1 LVVRYEFQLAT
12 DADDAQLRAILAATP
27 MPGRIAVSFRRDP
40 SFFDAAV
47 VDGDFH
53 QVVVCRDQEEDRIV
67 GFGCRSVRHRFV
79 NGRPTA
85 VGYLSSLR
93 ILPENRRLGLL
104 ARGYAYFRS
113 LHRDGRAQIY
123 LTTIAEDNDRALS
136 TLTTGRAGLPEY
148 AFAGR
153 YHTVVIPILRRR
165 NSFKCSD
172 ATLQVREATALD
184 RDCLIA
190 FLQEVGPAR
199 QFFPC
204 LVPADF
210 FEAGSTFRDLD
221 PGDLLLAFRR
231 GRLVGT
237 LGSWN
242 QQGFR
247 QTVVE
252 SYARLLGWLR
262 PFYNAWATISGR
274 PRLARVGEPLRC
286 LMAAIPT
293 VLEDDAIVFEAL
305 LETLISRASGGSAD
319 YLLVGLHETDPL
331 LRVARRLAPVSY
343 VTRMYL
349 VFWEDGHAF
358 RARLDDRPSYLE
370 LGFL

>member
-1 LVVRYEFQLAT
+1 VVRYEFQLAT
-12 DADDAQLRAILAATP
+12 RADDAQLRGILAATP

-47 VDGDFH
+47 VDGAFH
-53 QVVVCRDQEEDRIV
+53 QVVVCRDRQEDRIV
-67 GFGCRSVRHRFV
+67 GFGCRSVRDRFM
-79 NGRPTA
+79 NGQPTP

-93 ILPENRRLGLL
+93 ILPEYRRLGLL
-104 ARGYAYFRS
+104 ARGYAYLRN
-113 LHRDGRAQIY
+113 LHHDGKAQVY
-123 LTTIAEDNDRALS
+123 LTTIAEGNVLALS

-153 YHTVVIPILRRR
+153 YHTLVIPISRRR
-165 NSFKCSD
+165 HSFTCSG
-172 ATLQVREATALD
+172 AALQVRRATAHD
-184 RDCLIA
+184 RDCLIG

-204 LVPADF
+204 LGPIDF
-210 FEAGSTFRDLD
+210 FEVGSTFRDLA
-221 PGDLLLAFRR
+221 PADLWLAFRR
-231 GRLVGT
+231 GRLIGT

-247 QTVVE
+247 QAVVE
-252 SYARLLGWLR
+252 SYAPLLAWLR
-262 PFYNAWATISGR
+262 PFYNAWATVSGR
-274 PRLARVGEPLRC
+274 PRLPRVGEPLRC

-293 VLEDDAIVFEAL
+293 VREGDALVFESLLEAL
-305 LETLISRASGGSAD
+305 LASAAGGSAD

-331 LRVARRLAPVSY
+331 LNGARRLAAETY
-343 VTRMYL
+343 LTRMYL
-349 VFWEDGHAF
+349 VSWEDGHSF
-358 RARLDDRPSYLE
+358 RTQLDHRPAYLE